1 MWSKEDIQFLRD
13 NPEMSLIDLA
23 QALKRSVSSVR
34 GKRSRLQ
41 ITTARHK
48 SWTRDE
54 RRILQ
59 LNYSKG
65 RDVLVELLPG
75 RTWAA
80 IYSQAHY
87 LRKRQWNL

>member
-23 QALKRSVSSVR
+23 QALKRTVSSVR
-34 GKRSRLQ
+34 GKRSKLQ
-41 ITTARHK
+41 ITTVRNK

-59 LNYSKG
+59 LNYHKG
-65 RDVLVELLPG
+65 RAALLELLPG
-75 RTWAA
+75 RTLAA
-80 IYSQAHY
+80 IDNQAAY